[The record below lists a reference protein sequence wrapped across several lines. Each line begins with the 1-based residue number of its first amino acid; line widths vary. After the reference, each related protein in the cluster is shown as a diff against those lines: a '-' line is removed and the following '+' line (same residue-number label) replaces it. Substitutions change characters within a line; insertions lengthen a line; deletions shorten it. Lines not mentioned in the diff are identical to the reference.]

1 MVCLDWREGRVY
13 SVCTSYLSGDHLNLK
28 VVHRPR
34 APSRLQMRLYYTV
47 FAPDTSRSE
56 HTAAIQRHASVNNV
70 QIAMDRQLA
79 GREDQRSEAQGDLN
93 EELRLGV
100 VKEADALQ
108 PSLVDGPSDF
118 ALKRRRE

>member
-1 MVCLDWREGRVY
+1 M
-13 SVCTSYLSGDHLNLK
+13 CTVLLVYLSGDHLDLK

-34 APSRLQMRLYYTV
+34 APSRLQVRLYYTV
-47 FAPDTSRSE
+47 FAPDTSRGE
-56 HTAAIQRHASVNNV
+56 HAAAIQRHASVNNV

-108 PSLVDGPSDF
+108 PSFVDGPSDF
-118 ALKRRRE
+118 ALQSRGE